1 MESSLQ
7 NLFTNVFD
15 MSLTGTYV
23 ILLVLLARF
32 PLKKAPKIFS
42 YGLWGVV
49 FFRLICP
56 YSFSTT
62 FSFLKPVSMLNSKT
76 EPVIANMGLTKQP
89 SADLATAVINS
100 SLPPAVPYASADP
113 IQIVL
118 YIASAVWLIGL
129 LAMVIYSMASYIMLK
144 KKIRTARLVND
155 NVQEC
160 ENMQSPFVMG
170 ILKPQ
175 IYIPSGLSG
184 NERTYIL
191 KHEQVH
197 IKRFDYLVKPFAFL
211 VLCIHW
217 FNPLVWLGFILMS
230 RDMEMSC
237 DEKVIKELGSGIKR
251 EYSTSLLTMAV
262 KGGLIS
268 GSPLAFGESNVKN
281 RIKNVLNYKKPSFW
295 FAVASAVLA
304 VVIGIG
310 LMSNPKIEK
319 TELMT
324 KTQSY
329 LSNRTEYVGNASK
342 VSGIISLLTFP
353 DNVAYDHI
361 ELQTGEKPYG
371 LTIYL
376 KIGAGKLEDAMGSDY
391 KLYQKNSLVL
401 FSLIGNADNITYL
414 LSDGS
419 KSNTML
425 FSRNWANNVS
435 GGDIWQL
442 SGNQS
447 SYEEFLKKLDGG
459 AYALTDSKVQSSL
472 PDFSYGG
479 SDQILKLVYKTETE
493 KNQNMKY
500 NGGFL
505 VVAPRVHGTY
515 EEGNE
520 LKVFVTT
527 YTAVY
532 NLNDKLVTESSG
544 GIVPAAITYIKNPD
558 GSYTLKK
565 YEQAKDGS
573 DFSPSIKRFCTMPA
587 SGKEIDG
594 LADAILKHYSNYE
607 DILKLNTENLKAH
620 LILNGK
626 IGVNQRT
633 NAGETVPLT

>member
-1 MESSLQ
+1 MEFYLQ
-7 NLFTNVFD
+7 NLFTNVLD

-56 YSFSTT
+56 YSFSAT

-76 EPVIANMGLTKQP
+76 EPVIANMGLTKLP
-89 SADLATAVINS
+89 SADLGTAVIS
-100 SLPPAVPYASADP
+100 SYLPQAAPYASADP

-118 YIASAVWLIGL
+118 FIASAVWLIGL
-129 LAMVIYSMASYIMLK
+129 LAMAIYSIVSYIMMK
-144 KKIRTARLVND
+144 KKVNTAILLNE
-155 NVQEC
+155 NVLEC
-160 ENMQSPFVMG
+160 ENIQSPFVLG

-175 IYIPSGLSG
+175 IYIPSGISG
-184 NERTYIL
+184 NERTFIL
-191 KHEQVH
+191 SHEQVH
-197 IKRFDYLVKPFAFL
+197 IKRFDYIVKPFAFM
-211 VLCIHW
+211 VLCLHW
-217 FNPLVWLGFILMS
+217 FNPFVWLSFILMS

-237 DEKVIKELGSGIKR
+237 DERVIKELGSGIKC
-251 EYSTSLLTMAV
+251 EYSTSLLAMAV

-268 GSPLAFGESNVKN
+268 GSPLAFGESNAKN
-281 RIKNVLNYKKPSFW
+281 RIKNVLNYKKPPFW

-304 VVIGIG
+304 VVVGIG
-310 LMSNPKIEK
+310 LISNPKIEK
-319 TELMT
+319 TDISLKAE
-324 KTQSY
+324 SY
-329 LSNRTEYVGNASK
+329 LDIRTEYVGNASK
-342 VSGIISLLTFP
+342 VAGILRLLTFP

-361 ELQTGEKPYG
+361 ELQTAEKPYG
-371 LTIYL
+371 ITIYL
-376 KIGAGKLEDAMGSDY
+376 KTGEGKLEEAMVSDY
-391 KLYQKNSLVL
+391 KQYQKNSLIL
-401 FSLIGNADNITYL
+401 FSLVGNADSITYL

-435 GGDIWQL
+435 GGDIWKL

-447 SYEEFLKKLDGG
+447 SYEEFLKKLEAG
-459 AYALTDSKVQSSL
+459 AFVLADSKIQTSL

-479 SDQILKLVYKTETE
+479 SNQILRLVYKTETE

-505 VVAPRVHGTY
+505 IVAPHVHGTY

-527 YTAVY
+527 YAAVY
-532 NLNDKLVTESSG
+532 SLDDKLVTESSG
-544 GIVPAAITYIKNPD
+544 GIVPSAITYIKNPD
-558 GSYTLKK
+558 GSYSLKK

-573 DFSPSIKRFCTMPA
+573 DFSPSIKRFCTMPV

-594 LADAILKHYSNYE
+594 LADAILKHYSNYA

-626 IGVNQRT
+626 MGVSQRT
-633 NAGETVPLT
+633 NAGEIVPLT